1 MRSIKDKVILITGSS
16 QGIGKAL
23 ALQCLRQGANV
34 CINGRSEKKLLKT
47 QQQLKRWHA
56 HLFAVAADVSTDEG
70 SLSLVEACV
79 QHFRRLDIVVCNA
92 GMSAYGE
99 LEKTAPTV
107 IHEVIDTNIKAA
119 ALVTHFALP
128 HLTRCGGSIVLVSS
142 LAGIH
147 GLGGYSLYSASKMAY
162 TALGQSLQKE
172 LKHQSV
178 HVGIVYLGF
187 VANENSKRTLNAAG
201 KLEPIPERKQM
212 KVDSR
217 ENAAQLIL
225 SCILKKKPVVVH
237 TIPGKLNHLL
247 SRYFPGLV
255 HWILQKVYRQNFL
268 QKASA

>member
-1 MRSIKDKVILITGSS
+1 M
-16 QGIGKAL
+16 L
-23 ALQCLRQGANV
+23 AV
-34 CINGRSEKKLLKT
+34 T
-47 QQQLKRWHA
+47 
-56 HLFAVAADVSTDEG
+56 ADVATNEG
-70 SLSLVEACV
+70 SRSLVAACV
-79 QHFRRLDIVVCNA
+79 QHFGRLDIIVSNA

-128 HLTRCGGSIVLVSS
+128 HLSRCGGSIVLVSS

-172 LKHQSV
+172 LKHRGI
-178 HVGIVYLGF
+178 HVGVVYLGF

-201 KLEPIPERKQM
+201 ELEPVPERKQM

-225 SCILKKKPVVVH
+225 NCVYKKKCVVVH
-237 TIPGKLNHLL
+237 TIPGKLNYLL

-255 HWILQKVYRQNFL
+255 RWILQKVYRRNFL
-268 QKASA
+268 YKAGA